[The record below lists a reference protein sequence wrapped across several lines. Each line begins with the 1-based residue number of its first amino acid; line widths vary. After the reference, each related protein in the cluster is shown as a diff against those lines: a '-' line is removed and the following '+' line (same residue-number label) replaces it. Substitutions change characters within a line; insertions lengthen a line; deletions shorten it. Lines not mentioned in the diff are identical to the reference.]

1 MLRLALAILAVQA
14 GFHMY
19 TASLPLALSQDGM
32 PDPMIGLLVGVS
44 ALVQVPAAFAG
55 GSLLDRFGGVRLFRV
70 GAAMY
75 FLASTM
81 MLVPAVAAG
90 ESVPAIVLVRFLQG
104 VGLALCLPAALSL
117 VPRLIQSARRGLG
130 LSFIGGAQNLA
141 LLVFPPLS
149 LVILRSSSLSG
160 VALVAIGFVLVAIV
174 LVVRLPFRTGAAVA
188 AEDAAEA
195 ASGLPPAGRRFGF
208 AYRPSWGPLLLVTLL
223 YVAHWGVVTAYLPQ
237 RAAAAGADVGLFF
250 VADGLGI
257 VLIRVPSGWLADRIA
272 SRWLM
277 ATGLLMTAFALVLLL
292 PVPTTT
298 LLVVAGVAGGLG
310 GGLVLTPILLELS
323 RRSGA
328 ADRGSAFSLFSGALA
343 GAISLGS
350 IGGAPIM
357 AAAGFVAA
365 LAIGIGG
372 ILAAVAVT
380 MLDPGLARRP
390 VNRLREPGR
399 PIIPT

>member
-32 PDPMIGLLVGVS
+32 ADPTIGLLVGVS
-44 ALVQVPAAFAG
+44 ALVQIPAAFAG

-75 FLASTM
+75 LLASAI
-81 MLVPAVAAG
+81 MLEPAVAAG
-90 ESVPAIVLVRFLQG
+90 ESVPAIVAVRFLQG
-104 VGLALCLPAALSL
+104 IGLALCLPAALSL
-117 VPRLIQSARRGLG
+117 VPRLIRAARRGLG

-141 LLVFPPLS
+141 LLLFPPLS
-149 LVILRSSSLSG
+149 LVVLRGSSLSG

-174 LVVRLPFRTGAAVA
+174 LVVRLPFRTGAAIAAEAA
-188 AEDAAEA
+188 AEDAL
-195 ASGLPPAGRRFGF
+195 GLPPADRRFGF
-208 AYRPSWGPLLLVTLL
+208 AYRPSWGPLLLITLL

-250 VADGLGI
+250 VADGVGI
-257 VLIRVPSGWLADRIA
+257 VLIRVPSGWLADRVA
-272 SRWLM
+272 ARWLM

-292 PVPTTT
+292 PEPTTG
-298 LLVVAGVAGGLG
+298 LLVVAGLAGGFG

-328 ADRGSAFSLFSGALA
+328 ADLGSAFSLFSGALA

-357 AAAGFVAA
+357 AAAGFATA

-372 ILAAVAVT
+372 ILAAVAIT
-380 MLDPGLARRP
+380 LRDPALARRP
-390 VNRLREPGR
+390 TNRLRR
-399 PIIPT
+399 ADAPIIRA